1 MECEKALCAIFYF
14 ALKKIESMLLALCF
28 LPAGDGTARTEAGT
42 LNPEIDYLSLDF
54 CKKRNEHLLCLTH
67 YILGTVCYR
76 SLGGCLSNK
85 MSILIKAKVLE
96 GDITSKRKNWTLD
109 PVL

>member
-1 MECEKALCAIFYF
+1 MCHFFRF
-14 ALKKIESMLLALCF
+14 ALKNIESMLLALCF

-54 CKKRNEHLLCLTH
+54 CKRRNKHLLCLTQ

-76 SLGGCLSNK
+76 SLGGCLANK
-85 MSILIKAKVLE
+85 ISILINAKVLE
-96 GDITSKRKNWTLD
+96 GGITSKRQNWVLD
-109 PVL
+109 PVV